1 MNYLTILLQGAS
13 GITAFLP
20 FILMFVVIYFFMIR
34 PQMKRQKQE
43 KTFQSS
49 LSKGSKIVTS
59 SGIHGKIVDI
69 VEGEN
74 TVIVETGAG
83 RIKFEQSAIS
93 MELSK
98 KYASTSDKN

>member
-1 MNYLTILLQGAS
+1 MKFLTIFLQAS
-13 GITAFLP
+13 GGITAFLP
-20 FILMFVVIYFFMIR
+20 FILMFAVIYFFMIR

-43 KTFQSS
+43 KLFQSS
-49 LSKGSKIVTS
+49 LTRGSKVVTS
-59 SGIHGKIVDI
+59 SGMHGKIVDI

-74 TVIVETGAG
+74 TVILETGAG

-98 KYASTSDKN
+98 KYASTSEKN

>member
-1 MNYLTILLQGAS
+1 MNFLTIFLQAS
-13 GITAFLP
+13 GGITAFLP
-20 FILMFVVIYFFMIR
+20 FILMFAVIYFFMIR

-49 LSKGSKIVTS
+49 LTRGSKVVTS

-74 TVIVETGAG
+74 TVIIETGAG
-83 RIKFEQSAIS
+83 RIKFEQSAVS

-98 KYASTSDKN
+98 KYASSTDKS